1 MNRLA
6 KLRKPLDEMSSDEL
20 HDLVRHIRADR
31 RLTKERPSV
40 KRKAARSKDK
50 DKSKLASLLDGLTP
64 EELEALLGE
73 HTGDAVGTKGRT
85 P

>member
-73 HTGDAVGTKGRT
+73 NTGDAVGTKGRT